1 MINKTFYRRM
11 WVNLSHNCPN
21 AYPICRETRF
31 YITGVITG
39 GYIASKINQN
49 ELKELL
55 SLVDK
60 NECAGGRLED
70 LFNIFTEWYFTNTG
84 SEQEFTFL
92 NIYYGH

>member
-21 AYPICRETRF
+21 AHPICRETRF

-60 NECAGGRLED
+60 NECAGGRLIY
-70 LFNIFTEWYFTNTG
+70 LIFLQNGFTNT
-84 SEQEFTFL
+84 EANKNLLF
-92 NIYYGH
+92 